1 MKKILVVEDNLTN
14 MYLICYI
21 IEQMGHQPI
30 KALTGEEGVEM
41 AFRDRPDLILMDIQ
55 LPGIDGLEAIQR
67 IRASNREFPIPIIAI
82 TSYAMTGDRERLLAA
97 GCNGYLEKPINSETI
112 IDELNVYLTETNRYA
127 TAEECKDRPMAPE
140 KSNESLDC

>member
-67 IRASNREFPIPIIAI
+67 IRASNIEFPIPIIAI

-112 IDELNVYLTETNRYA
+112 VDELNVYLAETNQYA
-127 TAEECKDRPMAPE
+127 TEEECKDRPTAPE